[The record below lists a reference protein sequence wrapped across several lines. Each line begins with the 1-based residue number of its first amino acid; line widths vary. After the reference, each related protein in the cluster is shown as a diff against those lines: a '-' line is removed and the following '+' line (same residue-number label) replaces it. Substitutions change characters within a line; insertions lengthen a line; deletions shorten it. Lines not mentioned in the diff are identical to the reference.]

1 MTSMNGIIVPGAKK
15 FSHQEAMQVYETA
28 LSQTNGERIV
38 VDLRRARDATSA
50 AFARLVL
57 LRKALRESG
66 RDLCLI
72 NLRDRAAG
80 VYHVHKL
87 DCVLPEADLFAN

>member
-1 MTSMNGIIVPGAKK
+1 
-15 FSHQEAMQVYETA
+15 MQVYETA
-28 LSQTNGERIV
+28 LAQSNGERIV

-72 NLRDRAAG
+72 
-80 VYHVHKL
+80 K
-87 DCVLPEADLFAN
+87 FARSRGWSLSCA